1 MTKLTQP
8 SGLTFSD
15 GTSFSDGAGFRHAK
29 QDEKS
34 SPSQPSNDQHLTT
47 RANQPKDKQ
56 A

>member
-34 SPSQPSNDQHLTT
+34 SPS
-47 RANQPKDKQ
+47 
-56 A
+56 